1 MKSIDLDRR
10 YDYLHGIGGCDAS
23 DDWSKGWDEAVNTMI
38 DQVEEWRK
46 EPVMIV
52 KFQKAIFG
60 GNKVLIYDRKET
72 IFQEI
77 PMTEDLN
84 KLFAGRLKMYRK
96 CSLDKS
102 GMLHIGKEVNAHF

>member
-1 MKSIDLDRR
+1 MKSIDLDRL
-10 YDYLHGIGGCDAS
+10 YDYLHEIGGCDAS

-52 KFQKAIFG
+52 KFQKAILG
-60 GNKVLIYDRKET
+60 GKKVLVYDKKET

-77 PMTEDLN
+77 PLTKELN
-84 KLFAGRLKMYRK
+84 KLFAGRFKMYRK
-96 CSLDKS
+96 CTMDKA
-102 GMLHIGKEVNAHF
+102 GKLWIGKEVRAHF